1 MPVLDGEARRRL
13 AYGLQVQ
20 ADRGNRNRERKNAD
34 KLLKRLERADVVIIE
49 RGATDPATG
58 RQGWR
63 ILETWR
69 GPGSKVLP

>member
-13 AYGLQVQ
+13 AYSLRVQ
-20 ADRGNRNRERKNAD
+20 ADRGNRYKERKNAD
-34 KLLKRLERADVVIIE
+34 KLLKRLERASVVIIE

-63 ILETWR
+63 ILEAWR
-69 GPGSKVLP
+69 GSGA